1 MQLIFTLAHNFLKYS
16 QQLTL
21 HNLLFKMHFFLLSSF
36 IIIAFL
42 LSTSIAFFGKNKEAD
57 KDEDKNKINKKMN
70 SKDTARLGM
79 ESLLEVS
86 QDPLAM
92 KELMSSLDDPE
103 TMKEVEKLMKDPAFI
118 SEIENLK
125 NDPQFIRQFSAASD
139 LYNDPLKQARV
150 MGQIRAH
157 QAIQEKERQQQQH
170 HQSDVELGLS
180 ELAKAAKN
188 PKMLADAMEAL
199 KDPEVARE
207 VCSKG

>member
-1 MQLIFTLAHNFLKYS
+1 
-16 QQLTL
+16 
-21 HNLLFKMHFFLLSSF
+21 
-36 IIIAFL
+36 
-42 LSTSIAFFGKNKEAD
+42 
-57 KDEDKNKINKKMN
+57 MN

-103 TMKEVEKLMKDPAFI
+103 TMKEVEKLMKDPTFI

-157 QAIQEKERQQQQH
+157 QAIQEKERQQQQQQH

-207 VCSKG
+207 VGSKSQMMMEMMMTINLYDNTIGEDDDYNYDVSDFDRDRL

>member
-1 MQLIFTLAHNFLKYS
+1 
-16 QQLTL
+16 
-21 HNLLFKMHFFLLSSF
+21 MHFFQISSF
-36 IIIAFL
+36 IFITCL
-42 LSTSIAFFGKNKEAD
+42 LSTSIAFFGKNKEVV
-57 KDEDKNKINKKMN
+57 KDEDKNKVNNKMN

-92 KELMSSLDDPE
+92 KELMSSLNDPE
-103 TMKEVEKLMKDPAFI
+103 TMKEVEKLMKDPAFV

-139 LYNDPLKQARV
+139 MYNDPLKQARV

-157 QAIQEKERQQQQH
+157 QAIEEKERQQQQQH
-170 HQSDVELGLS
+170 QQSDVELGLS

-207 VCSKG
+207 VCSKFKC